1 MKEAKDAGDE
11 IFAKPHFAYS
21 SHEREKPQYEKCDDF
36 CARIEAFSYIIY
48 SSHSQSHILHTQ

>member
-1 MKEAKDAGDE
+1 MKEAKGAGDE

-36 CARIEAFSYIIY
+36 CARKEAFSYIIE
-48 SSHSQSHILHTQ
+48 